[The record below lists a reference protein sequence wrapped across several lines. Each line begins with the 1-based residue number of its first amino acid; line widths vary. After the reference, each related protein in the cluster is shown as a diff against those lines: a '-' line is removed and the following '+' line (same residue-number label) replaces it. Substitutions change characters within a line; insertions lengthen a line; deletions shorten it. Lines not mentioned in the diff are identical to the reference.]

1 MTNNVFFNLFFLKN
15 TLLAALHCSCTA
27 LGPEKAKNNFGPL
40 RMINNDTNNI
50 HPKSLQGKCV
60 YLGNK
65 LFAKGMQIMKKK
77 EFCKFYLV
85 NIFNH

>member
-1 MTNNVFFNLFFLKN
+1 MFFVFVGKKYN
-15 TLLAALHCSCTA
+15 TLLAALHYSCTA
-27 LGPEKAKNNFGPL
+27 LGPVKAKTNFGPL

-50 HPKSLQGKCV
+50 HPKSLQGKCA

-65 LFAKGMQIMKKK
+65 LFAKSI